1 MTLMT
6 LMTTDEAVLSAMEA
20 QVPLMTLDDLDDH

>member
-20 QVPLMTLDDLDDH
+20 QVPLSALECP

>member
-20 QVPLMTLDDLDDH
+20 QVLLSALDDP